1 MTLSFG
7 IYAGGMSVGPTGPPD
22 RPDRITA
29 ALDDLG
35 VPVVRGYVHYSD
47 ADSGAMEA
55 PPAPWQYATGGRRLD
70 LVVCFREPGEDLTG
84 WLQYLEMV
92 LETHGSALAS
102 LQVAEEANHD
112 GMGGDGGFP
121 AVREAIVQGVVA
133 AKRASSKL
141 GRPVAIGINSTP
153 IADPA
158 QEFWTDL
165 GRRGGAEFVAAL
177 DYVGF
182 DFFPDLVRPIPA
194 DRLAG
199 AVRAVLTGFREQSLV
214 AAGIPPGV
222 PIHIGEHGW
231 GTGPDRPAERQ
242 AEVLETVVRTVAE
255 NAGTLNIDT
264 YEHFALRDADSAN
277 PDPFYQLGLLR
288 SDYAPKPAFA
298 VYRRLIK
305 ELTLARP

>member
-7 IYAGGMSVGPTGPPD
+7 IYAGGMAVEPAGPPNQ
-22 RPDRITA
+22 PDRITA

-47 ADSGAMEA
+47 ADPGATEA
-55 PPAPWQYATGGRRLD
+55 PEAPWQYATNGRRLD
-70 LVVCFREPGEDLTG
+70 LVVCFREPGADLTG

-92 LETHGSALAS
+92 LKTHGGGLAS
-102 LQVAEEANHD
+102 LQVAEEANHA

-121 AVREAIVQGVVA
+121 AVRDAIVQGVVTA
-133 AKRASSKL
+133 RKTARRLNLEVK
-141 GRPVAIGINSTP
+141 IGCNSTP
-153 IADPA
+153 IVDPD

-165 GRRGGAEFVAAL
+165 GRRGGPEFVAAL

-199 AVRAVLTGFREQSLV
+199 AVQAVLTGFREQSLA
-214 AAGIPPGV
+214 AAGIPPSV

-231 GTGPDRPAERQ
+231 GTGPDRPEERQ
-242 AEVLETVVRTVAE
+242 AEVLETVVSTIAKLTK
-255 NAGTLNIDT
+255 TLNIDT

-277 PDPFYQLGLLR
+277 PNPFYQLGLLR
-288 SDYAPKPAFA
+288 SDYTPKPAFA
-298 VYRRLIK
+298 VYRELVK
-305 ELTLARP
+305 EHM